1 MFPRYAEINQNTVCN
16 VTDLYIGLSQ
26 IHVSVTYMYLL
37 YHMALT
43 LLVTAINEGSDI
55 YAQTM

>member
-1 MFPRYAEINQNTVCN
+1 MLPGYAEISQNTLCN
-16 VTDLYIGLSQ
+16 VTDLHIGLSQ
-26 IHVSVTYMYLL
+26 IHVSVAYMCLL

-55 YAQTM
+55 